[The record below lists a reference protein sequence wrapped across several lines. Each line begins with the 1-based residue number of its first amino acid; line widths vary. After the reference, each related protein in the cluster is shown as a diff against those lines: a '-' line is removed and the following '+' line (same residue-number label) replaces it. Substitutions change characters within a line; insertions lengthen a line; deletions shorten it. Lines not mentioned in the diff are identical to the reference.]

1 MSSKA
6 ERFKARK
13 ARMQAAQQPSLAL
26 LPSQGTRG
34 EARRG
39 VDAAFLAELS
49 RIDDPVD
56 LEVGRAE
63 VEALLHHL
71 RDTDG
76 ERRFD
81 QLLADC
87 KTSVVQSIVGPFG
100 LGAVVAQHD
109 KVGGN
114 VDTVHNV
121 REGIYASELERDR
134 FNGRGDY
141 KSKDVSGKY
150 HKDAGYIR
158 KNAKDSKAFKGDGVA
173 DAYRNADLK
182 QSAGGE
188 KQLDHTRSA
197 VDIHNDPA
205 AYLAELDPAALAG
218 HPDNLNSTASYVNNR
233 KGRMTGEEFIDWL
246 KATAA
251 KRREDIEELR
261 SKGQRTEKEERHLKN
276 LQQLEEVDHEKV
288 REAQARSDEAIN
300 GSINKKYYRSKK
312 FAKNVAKTSI
322 NEAKRMAFQQAI
334 GTALSEFFLAAI
346 DEIRDWHKSGRSSL
360 MLGQRLKNIGM
371 RVAKSWKKVLSAAA
385 QGALAGFLSNL
396 VTVLV
401 NVLVTTQARAVRMIR
416 EGFMSLVRAVKTLVM
431 RPEGTTFAEA
441 AHAATK
447 VAFAGGI
454 VIGGIVLE
462 ELIIQQLQ
470 VLGLGFVA
478 GAATAVIV
486 GSVTGIVTVLVT
498 YSLDKLDLFG
508 VEAEARGERLQ
519 LTLDREVERS
529 AAECDAMLLELEHL
543 LPQPA
548 GT

>member
-1 MSSKA
+1 M
-6 ERFKARK
+6 
-13 ARMQAAQQPSLAL
+13 PGDTYL
-26 LPSQGTRG
+26 
-34 EARRG
+34 
-39 VDAAFLAELS
+39 
-49 RIDDPVD
+49 
-56 LEVGRAE
+56 LEVN
-63 VEALLHHL
+63 L
-71 RDTDG
+71 T
-76 ERRFD
+76 
-81 QLLADC
+81 
-87 KTSVVQSIVGPFG
+87 PF
-100 LGAVVAQHD
+100 L
-109 KVGGN
+109 
-114 VDTVHNV
+114 
-121 REGIYASELERDR
+121 
-134 FNGRGDY
+134 
-141 KSKDVSGKY
+141 
-150 HKDAGYIR
+150 
-158 KNAKDSKAFKGDGVA
+158 
-173 DAYRNADLK
+173 
-182 QSAGGE
+182 
-188 KQLDHTRSA
+188 
-197 VDIHNDPA
+197 
-205 AYLAELDPAALAG
+205 
-218 HPDNLNSTASYVNNR
+218 
-233 KGRMTGEEFIDWL
+233 
-246 KATAA
+246 
-251 KRREDIEELR
+251 EELR